1 MLGLL
6 GAQQDKNCLPL
17 AKTGRCN
24 FAESLNSISL
34 NFSGNEFFCDF
45 VDIAIGN

>member
-6 GAQQDKNCLPL
+6 GAQQDKNCLTL

-24 FAESLNSISL
+24 FAESLNFDL
-34 NFSGNEFFCDF
+34 AEFF
-45 VDIAIGN
+45 GK